1 MHENSIHLQDPDVPL
16 CVDLDGTLIRSDVLW
31 ESMLLLLRA
40 NPLYLFVLPF
50 WFLRGRAHLKQE
62 IANRT
67 HLNPENLPYHLPFM
81 EFLREE
87 RKSRRLIILATASD
101 RLIAEAVAKHV
112 GLFDG
117 VLASEGT
124 TNMRGSNKSNELI
137 KRYGRNRFDYAGNS
151 SVDLGV
157 WKDCRHAIVVNAD
170 DSLVEKA
177 GKISKVSKVFNEH
190 KSQLRLILKSLR
202 PHQWVKN
209 LLIFVPLVTSH
220 KLDASNLF
228 KAGLAFLSF
237 SLCASAVYVLN
248 DLLDLESDRHHAK
261 KKNRPFASGQL
272 DLPVGL
278 VMAPALLAAS
288 FALGW
293 SLHLSFIFVLACY
306 FVMTTAYSL
315 RLKQLALV
323 DVFFLAGLY
332 TMRLI
337 AGHTAATIAYSFWL
351 LTFSLFIFL
360 SLALVKRY
368 TELNLLLKENK
379 RYTKGRGYTT
389 DDVSFVAMLGIS
401 SGFMAALV
409 MALYVNSMDVQIL
422 YHHPKR
428 LLPICPLMWYWISHV
443 WLKASRG
450 RMHDDPIV
458 FALKDWLSYLIG
470 ALCIITLRLANIG

>member
-209 LLIFVPLVTSH
+209 LLIFVPLVFKPFQSRTGVPFFQPLCIRCLRVERSFGLGIRPSPRQEKKPTLCFRSTGSAGGVGHGSRPSCGQLCLGLVVAPELYLRAGMLLCHDHRLFTS
-220 KLDASNLF
+220 LETTGF
-228 KAGLAFLSF
+228 GGRFLSGRTLYHAF
-237 SLCASAVYVLN
+237 DCRPYSGDDC
-248 DLLDLESDRHHAK
+248 LL
-261 KKNRPFASGQL
+261 F
-272 DLPVGL
+272 
-278 VMAPALLAAS
+278 
-288 FALGW
+288 
-293 SLHLSFIFVLACY
+293 
-306 FVMTTAYSL
+306 
-315 RLKQLALV
+315 LAL
-323 DVFFLAGLY
+323 DIFPLY
-332 TMRLI
+332 
-337 AGHTAATIAYSFWL
+337 
-351 LTFSLFIFL
+351 FSQPRPGK
-360 SLALVKRY
+360 ALHGV
-368 TELNLLLKENK
+368 E
-379 RYTKGRGYTT
+379 
-389 DDVSFVAMLGIS
+389 S
-401 SGFMAALV
+401 STQG
-409 MALYVNSMDVQIL
+409 
-422 YHHPKR
+422 K
-428 LLPICPLMWYWISHV
+428 
-443 WLKASRG
+443 
-450 RMHDDPIV
+450 
-458 FALKDWLSYLIG
+458 
-470 ALCIITLRLANIG
+470 